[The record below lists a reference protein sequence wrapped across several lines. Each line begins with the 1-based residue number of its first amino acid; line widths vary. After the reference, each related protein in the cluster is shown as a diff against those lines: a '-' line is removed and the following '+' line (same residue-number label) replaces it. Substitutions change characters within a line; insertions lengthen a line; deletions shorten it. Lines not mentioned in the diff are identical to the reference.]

1 MHFKSQ
7 GLSGGHVCALAAGSL
22 PEANV
27 GSAHR
32 PGVRSCRRKKICS
45 DSRKISPWQ
54 FSTCGLRPLGVQ
66 AAYRSPLHKR
76 PQDTSSASL
85 SPPLSAQ
92 RSFPRAGSRQCCK
105 RDTEADPSDRCE
117 ARQRGLQS
125 RAQCHPDQCCLCF
138 GEVISMK

>member
-1 MHFKSQ
+1 VHFKSQ

-105 RDTEADPSDRCE
+105 RDTEVTPVTAVKPGKGVCKAE
-117 ARQRGLQS
+117 HNAILIN
-125 RAQCHPDQCCLCF
+125 AAFVLEKLFP
-138 GEVISMK
+138 